1 MKTERILAIIIIGAM
16 AALGLLLLLAE
27 SNYETLLSNKN

>member
-1 MKTERILAIIIIGAM
+1 MNKTERILAVIIIGAM

-27 SNYETLLSNKN
+27 RN

>member
-1 MKTERILAIIIIGAM
+1 MNKTERILAVIIIGAC

-27 SNYETLLSNKN
+27 RN

>member
-1 MKTERILAIIIIGAM
+1 MNKRERLISVIIIGAM

-27 SNYETLLSNKN
+27 RN